1 MHDFTALLV
10 FLAVIAVLFLG
21 RKRLG
26 AFVSVTT
33 FFIAA
38 VAYLKLGFSPPIPQ
52 SAFAIYLA
60 LLLGSLLIYVT
71 SSRAISGEV
80 WAPIRRTITEPRR
93 LPVLL
98 LALVAIP
105 AAVAWRTHAAAL
117 PKAVPPPKIRSVHPS
132 PPGTVS
138 FAAPGATETVT
149 IDVINGSNPLRA
161 LSTEQ
166 QAEKVAHGKVV
177 YYQNCFFCHGD
188 TLAGDGHYVSG
199 VKPPPPATFQDR
211 TVIPNFSETF
221 FFWRI
226 SKGGPGL
233 PEEATPF
240 DSTMP
245 QWEKFLTE
253 DDIWSVIL
261 FLQDYTNYQFRA
273 PGGEAAAEHH

>member
-1 MHDFTALLV
+1 MGHDLVALLIFV
-10 FLAVIAVLFLG
+10 GVLAVLFLG

-26 AFVSVTT
+26 AFVSVST
-33 FFIAA
+33 FFVAA
-38 VAYLKLGFSPPIPQ
+38 IVYLKAGFAPALPQ
-52 SAFAIYLA
+52 SAFAIYMS
-60 LLLGSLLIYVT
+60 LLLASVLIYVT
-71 SSRAISGEV
+71 SSQAISSEV
-80 WAPIRRTITEPRR
+80 WAPMRRTMVEPRR

-98 LALVAIP
+98 FALLAIP

-117 PKAVPPPKIRSVHPS
+117 PSAVPPPKIRSVHPS

-138 FAAPGATETVT
+138 FTAPGATETVT
-149 IDVINGSNPLRA
+149 IDVINGSNPLRK
-161 LSTEQ
+161 LSSEQ
-166 QAEKVAHGKVV
+166 QAEKVAHG
-177 YYQNCFFCHGD
+177 N
-188 TLAGDGHYVSG
+188 TLSGDGHLVSG

-233 PEEATPF
+233 PDEATPF

-273 PGGEAAAEHH
+273 PGGSAKAEGK